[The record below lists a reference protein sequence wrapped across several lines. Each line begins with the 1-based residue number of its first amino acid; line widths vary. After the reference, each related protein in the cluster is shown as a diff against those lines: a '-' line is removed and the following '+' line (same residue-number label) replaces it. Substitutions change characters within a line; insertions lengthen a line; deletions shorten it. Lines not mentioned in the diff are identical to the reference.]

1 MLQLD
6 DNKISIINMYESGIS
21 TNKIAKILNC
31 NSGSIYLKLKE
42 WNVNIKSRKSFVGNI
57 DDYRDE
63 IIKMY
68 NSGIG
73 SYKISKTLNISKP
86 TILRFLRKNVE
97 VRESTRDDNN
107 LLKDKKD
114 LVEELFKTKNMTQI
128 AKIVGHTEPN
138 VQKLLKKYGHDTYK
152 YKCKYS
158 IDEDFFKVIDTPDK
172 AYILGWIYSDG
183 NVMKKGKIRISIQE
197 GDKHILEEI
206 KNKMKYTGEIMYK
219 KPKNSRC
226 KPQSLLN
233 IDRVDMAYD
242 LIKLGAVPNKSL
254 ILTFPTS
261 EQVPEHLLNHF
272 IRGVFDGDGSISI
285 KKNKYLSCAITS
297 TFSFCNS
304 LSNYLSTIGINA
316 TNFYYR
322 KPTKPTGS
330 LFFGRK
336 EDVIKFLNWMYK
348 DADIK
353 LNRKFAK
360 AKDFVSL

>member
-1 MLQLD
+1 MLLLNE
-6 DNKISIINMYESGIS
+6 NKTKIIHMYESGIP
-21 TNKIAKILNC
+21 TNKIAKEFSC
-31 NSGSIYLKLKE
+31 NPGSIYFKLKE
-42 WNVNIKSRKSFVGNI
+42 WNI
-57 DDYRDE
+57 DVKKRQKFSGDLRDYVDK
-63 IIKMY
+63 IIELY
-68 NSGIG
+68 DSGIG
-73 SYKISKTLNISKP
+73 SYKISKMLNISKP
-86 TILRFLRKNVE
+86 TILRILKEKTV
-97 VRESTRDDNN
+97 VRDSKRDNNN

-114 LVEELFKTKNMTQI
+114 LIEELFKTKNMTQI
-128 AKIVGHTEPN
+128 AKVVGYGEPS
-138 VQKLLKKYGHDTYK
+138 VYRLLKKYGHDTYK

-158 IDEDFFKVIDTPDK
+158 IDENFFKVIDTPDK
-172 AYILGWIYSDG
+172 AYVLGWIYSDG

-206 KNKMKYTGEIMYK
+206 KDRMKYTGELIYK
-219 KPKNSRC
+219 KPKNARC

-233 IDRVDMAYD
+233 IDRVEMADD

-261 EQVPEHLLNHF
+261 EQVPEHLLSHF

-297 TFSFCNS
+297 TFSFCDS

-360 AKDFVSL
+360 AKDFVSI